1 MKNHTKFFFNKKA
14 NFIYLLAF
22 AMPLAF
28 HIWVSLINNF
38 SIEVA
43 NFSGK
48 EIGILQS
55 LREIPGFLA
64 FLVIYLL
71 LVISQQRL
79 AIISLLVLGVGVAI
93 TGLFPSIYGL
103 YITTVIMS
111 IGFHY
116 LETIQQSIMLQ
127 WIPKKIAPIV
137 FARVVSIKSF
147 AIVVSLTLLYIC
159 ISVLHLDYKYI
170 YIFFGSIAIILAII
184 AGTFFK
190 DFKSKIEQKKHIVL
204 KKKYWLFYMLT
215 FLSGARRQIFVVFAG
230 FLLVEKF
237 GMPVSD
243 IVVLYFISSIINM
256 FSAKY
261 IGRFISIVGERI
273 TLHLEYI
280 GLIVIFIS
288 YAFVDNIYIASA
300 LYILDFL
307 LFAMAI
313 AIKTY
318 FQKIAD
324 PEDLASSAGVSF
336 TINHIGAVF
345 LPFFLGLIWV
355 KSYSLVFLIGAG
367 ICFISLIFSFMV
379 PVSNKNNYL
388 SISIKKS
395 KQTYQA

>member
-1 MKNHTKFFFNKKA
+1 MKNNIKYFFNKKA

-22 AMPLAF
+22 AMPLSF
-28 HIWVSLINNF
+28 HVWMSLINNF

-43 NFSGK
+43 NFSGQ

-71 LVISQQRL
+71 LIFSQQKL
-79 AIISLLVLGVGVAI
+79 AIISLLILGIGVSI
-93 TGLFPSIYGL
+93 SGLFPTIYGL

-116 LETIQQSIMLQ
+116 LETIQQSIMFQ

-137 FARVVSIKSF
+137 FARVVSIKSL
-147 AIVVSLTLLYIC
+147 AIVVSLILLYILL
-159 ISVLHLDYKYI
+159 SVFHIDYVYI
-170 YIFFGSIAIILAII
+170 YIIFGSTAIII
-184 AGTFFK
+184 ALISHFGFK
-190 DFKSKIEQKKHIVL
+190 NFKTKVEQKKHIVL

-237 GMPVSD
+237 NMSVD
-243 IVVLYFISSIINM
+243 NIVILYFISSVINM

-261 IGRFISIVGERI
+261 IGKLISIIGEKLA
-273 TLHLEYI
+273 LHIEYI
-280 GLIVIFIS
+280 GLIIIFIS
-288 YAFVDNIYIASA
+288 YAFVDDVYIASV

-345 LPFFLGLIWV
+345 LPILLGFVWIQ
-355 KSYSLVFLIGAG
+355 SYSLVFLIGAG
-367 ICFISLIFSFMV
+367 ICFVSFIFSFMV
-379 PVSNKNNYL
+379 PTRSANLY
-388 SISIKKS
+388 
-395 KQTYQA
+395 

>member
-1 MKNHTKFFFNKKA
+1 MKNHIKSFFNKKI

-28 HIWVSLINNF
+28 HVWMSLINNF

-43 NFSGK
+43 NFSGQ

-71 LVISQQRL
+71 LIISQQKL
-79 AIISLLVLGVGVAI
+79 AIISLLLLGFGVAVS
-93 TGLFPSIYGL
+93 GLFPSVYGL

-127 WIPKKIAPIV
+127 WVPKKIAPMV

-147 AIVVSLTLLYIC
+147 AIVISLIFLYIFMN
-159 ISVLHLDYKYI
+159 IFHIDYVYVYI
-170 YIFFGSIAIILAII
+170 IFGSIAIFI
-184 AGTFFK
+184 ALIANFGFK
-190 DFKSKIEQKKHIVL
+190 NFKSKVKQKKHIVL
-204 KKKYWLFYMLT
+204 RKKYWLFYMLT

-237 GMPVSD
+237 NMSVSN
-243 IVVLYFISSIINM
+243 IITLYFISSTINM

-261 IGRFISIVGERI
+261 IGKLISLIGERI
-273 TLHLEYI
+273 TLHIEYI
-280 GLIVIFIS
+280 GLMIIFIS
-288 YAFVDNIYIASA
+288 YAYVDNVYIASA

-307 LFAMAI
+307 LFAMAV

-318 FQKIAD
+318 FQKIAN

-345 LPFFLGLIWV
+345 LPVLLGAVWIH
-355 KSYSLVFLIGAG
+355 SYSLVFLIGAG
-367 ICFISLIFSFMV
+367 ICFFSFVFSFMV
-379 PVSNKNNYL
+379 PKHY
-388 SISIKKS
+388 
-395 KQTYQA
+395 